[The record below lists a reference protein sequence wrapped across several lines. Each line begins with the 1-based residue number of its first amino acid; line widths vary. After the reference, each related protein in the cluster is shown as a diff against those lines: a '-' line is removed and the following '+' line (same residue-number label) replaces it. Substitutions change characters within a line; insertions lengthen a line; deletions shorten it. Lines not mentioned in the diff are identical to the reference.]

1 MSFSIIYFYS
11 PRYSSTNC
19 EYTQKAF
26 NVKARGGKIMLL
38 IDDNNILNDE
48 YNVDDQLSNRIDI
61 PTVIIPKSVG
71 EIIKQSISQPGS
83 DKLIMSIKFLSTK
96 DNGVL
101 DMMLFFRSDDIKA
114 LSFFKEF
121 NSYKNILS
129 DKLHFT
135 PIYKYNTFP
144 YEDTDNSIHDIK
156 NNTTPCIKSS
166 KLCSTPNPS
175 LLITNPRVI
184 LLENVRQSCIYS
196 LYNIDTYWEYMIN
209 FRDVCADTNN
219 PSFNSECSYNVLKL
233 TKSIPSDS
241 TSIELIET
249 CMHNM
254 INEESKIEDDF
265 AMFNKKRVYKTPELM
280 LNGVKY
286 RGTWFNQY
294 MFNSI
299 CNGFINDMEICKDN
313 SSKTATTG
321 TSKMNVGTLL
331 ITSITLVIVV
341 IMIVLLFCYRRSIN
355 RTLEEQLNLTIRL
368 QAMKVIDN
376 YKQFKE
382 TFKEGFSPGAIEITN
397 I

>member
-1 MSFSIIYFYS
+1 
-11 PRYSSTNC
+11 
-19 EYTQKAF
+19 
-26 NVKARGGKIMLL
+26 MLL
-38 IDDNNILNDE
+38 INDNNILNDE

-71 EIIKQSISQPGS
+71 EIIKQSLSQPES
-83 DKLIMSIKFLSTK
+83 EKLIMSIKFLSIK
-96 DNGVL
+96 ENGVL

-175 LLITNPRVI
+175 LLITNPRII

-196 LYNIDTYWEYMIN
+196 LYNLNAYWEYMIN
-209 FRDVCADTNN
+209 FRDVCADINN

-241 TSIELIET
+241 KNIELIET
-249 CMHNM
+249 CMQNM

-265 AMFNKKRVYKTPELM
+265 EMFNRKRIYKTPELL

-294 MFNSI
+294 IFNSI
-299 CNGFINDMEICKDN
+299 CNGFINDMEICKDK
-313 SSKTATTG
+313 SSKIATTG
-321 TSKMNVGTLL
+321 KSHTNVGKIL
-331 ITSITLVIVV
+331 ITSISLVIFV
-341 IMIVLLFCYRRSIN
+341 IMILLLFCYRRSIN
-355 RTLEEQLNLTIRL
+355 RTLEEKLNLKIRL

-382 TFKEGFSPGAIEITN
+382 TFKEGFNPGAIEITS